1 MRSLVVFIAAAA
13 VFAPFEFVS
22 TQSTTCPS
30 VPPLQTSWSFS
41 PAIDN
46 GGRDFGAPN
55 VPQGKIWNGQP
66 KKGGPHGPAKL
77 KNVCPRLSCRSTI
90 FEPELPNDQLILII
104 PDGFGPASE
113 VFTRNFNQWNNSR
126 KGWNNVL
133 GSDTI
138 QIGSIRTRSSD
149 SWVTD
154 SAASATAYSC
164 AIKVLNSVNFSL
176 IKFSLCFKTYN
187 GAIGIDEDGNP
198 CGTVLEA
205 AKAAGYHTGLVV
217 TSRITVSLF

>member
-1 MRSLVVFIAAAA
+1 M
-13 VFAPFEFVS
+13 
-22 TQSTTCPS
+22 T
-30 VPPLQTSWSFS
+30 
-41 PAIDN
+41 
-46 GGRDFGAPN
+46 
-55 VPQGKIWNGQP
+55 
-66 KKGGPHGPAKL
+66 
-77 KNVCPRLSCRSTI
+77 LSCRSTI
-90 FEPELPNDQLILII
+90 LEPELPNDQLILII

-113 VFTRNFNQWNNSR
+113 VFARDFNQWSNGHN
-126 KGWNNVL
+126 GWNNVL

-164 AIKVLNSVNFSL
+164 AIKVPNSVNSSL
-176 IKFSLCFKTYN
+176 INFLLCSKTYN

-217 TSRITVSLF
+217 TSRITVSSF

>member
-1 MRSLVVFIAAAA
+1 MRSLAAFVTAAALLSR
-13 VFAPFEFVS
+13 FAS
-22 TQSTTCPS
+22 AQSTTCPA
-30 VPPLQTSWSFS
+30 PPLQTSWPFS

-46 GGRDFGAPN
+46 GGRDFGAPK

-66 KKGGPHGPAKL
+66 KKGGPNGPAKL
-77 KNVCPRLSCRSTI
+77 KNVRSPFSSPSVLSES
-90 FEPELPNDQLILII
+90 EPIDDQLILTI

-113 VFTRNFNQWNNSR
+113 VFARNYNQWSNSR
-126 KGWNNVL
+126 NGWNNVL

-164 AIKVLNSVNFSL
+164 AIKAPSSADSSL
-176 IKFSLCFKTYN
+176 ISFLLSVPRL
-187 GAIGIDEDGNP
+187 IM
-198 CGTVLEA
+198 VL
-205 AKAAGYHTGLVV
+205 LVLTRMETLV
-217 TSRITVSLF
+217 APS